1 MNDQHYQTA
10 AIWIRL
16 AESSRNPRV
25 TVSKKIVIRIYDSV
39 VVLALIEHCV
49 LASRRDHNV
58 FHSIAIQIAKYGWNL
73 GDHGE
78 VFPELLVHEIAIH
91 RAIGRWTLRDR

>member
-16 AESSRNPRV
+16 AEGSRNPGV
-25 TVSKKIVIRIYDSV
+25 AVSKKIVIRIYDSV
-39 VVLALIEHCV
+39 VVLALVEHCV
-49 LASRRDHNV
+49 LASCRDHNI
-58 FHSIAIQIAKYGWNL
+58 FHTVAIKIAENGWNL

-78 VFPELLVHEIAIH
+78 VFPELLMYEIAIH
-91 RAIGRWTLRDR
+91 GAICRWTLRDR